1 MVSLSIKLL
10 KHRFNVNLFKD
21 FLSVTTPSQPSRL
34 VYFYFFISG
43 ITALVYEIIWTRQL
57 TLVFGHTVYSV
68 SIVLAAFMAGLG
80 VGSYV
85 WGHWIDRRPVE
96 LDKSSPLLVYGRIEI
111 LIFVSSAVLSL
122 IFSEFDVVYAWMH
135 SWLPVSPMLFNAV
148 KAVLAFFLMFIP
160 AAFMGATLP
169 IISKYYVTDNTRL
182 GTQVGY
188 LYSINTLGAAA
199 GCLLTGFIF
208 ISSLGVLQTALL
220 ASSANLII
228 GIGCIRIYQE
238 EHPGEKTPWRLPKIE
253 WPSLTLTGEQKLWM
267 VVSFVCG
274 FTALAYEVLWTRLL
288 VFSIAS
294 TMYSFSLML
303 AVFLLGICIGSLAV
317 VPLIAWATSLR
328 TVLITL
334 QAGIGVYVFF
344 TLFSMESLL
353 SIPWNSYNLVKP
365 FDTFLHYFKDSAAL
379 MLLPAL
385 LLGMNFP
392 VLIKLAAGGHEH
404 VGRGTGQIYS
414 ANTLGAILGSLVA
427 GFVLLPWLGTEAS
440 MGVVATLNLLMVPL
454 LFGTGNYSIPVLR
467 KTVAGVAVV
476 GVLALNVLLPGNLL
490 DRFFMRDSVGQRESS
505 DLLYFEEGLTDTV
518 AVFKDSYGVLDPTA
532 KRLITNGISMS
543 SANVIATRYMKLL
556 AHLPILLS
564 DNPENVMVICFGT
577 GQTTGAA
584 GIHPRVGQVDS
595 LELSS
600 SVLNAAPSFR
610 TENHDVVNN
619 PKVKFVVQ
627 DGRNYLLTT
636 QKQYDVITGEPPP
649 PRTAFT
655 VNLYTR
661 DFYRLARNR
670 LKPGGIMAQWIPLH
684 SQSAEE
690 VDMHFKTFLSVFPNS
705 IAWMPV
711 ANEILIIGSDQP
723 VTIDFK
729 KLKERMA
736 EPPVAQVLQD
746 IYISDALSLLGNIW
760 FLEKEMLALS
770 ADRDLITDNR
780 PRIEFYLNYGKVIGR
795 EGLERLVFNRTPLA
809 EIRLRISGMDYEDK
823 KRFAEQYQ
831 AMDLYQRGV
840 MYSNRGLLLEAIQ
853 LSGNGDLPRYHLQAG
868 RDQVD
873 RLLAKLKEEPDS
885 LELLLNLGHAFYQIG
900 EYERSVKYLEQVLA
914 KEPRQRIA
922 NLYLGYNLI
931 ELERWQEAR
940 EKLETAAKNDMSQ
953 LRTIM
958 QEIALIELIGKAKE
972 NPGDLNL
979 MNALAQFYN
988 MKNDYGRSLEYS
1000 SRVLENDAM
1009 NEDALKSA
1017 LFSYR
1022 SRGEPR
1028 EVIGAGIRFEMVKPD
1043 DIHYQ
1048 FIMAE
1053 IYVKTLKCQ
1062 KAVPYLERILK
1073 VDDTYPRAQKL
1084 MDYCQVFSKERE
1096 PLS

>member
-1 MVSLSIKLL
+1 M
-10 KHRFNVNLFKD
+10 
-21 FLSVTTPSQPSRL
+21 TTPSQPSRL
-34 VYFYFFISG
+34 VYLYFFISG

-80 VGSYV
+80 FGSYV
-85 WGHWIDRRPVE
+85 WGHIIDRAAADRE
-96 LDKSSPLLVYGRIEI
+96 KTSPLLVYGRIEI
-111 LIFVSSAVLSL
+111 LICASSAVLSL

-135 SWLPVSPMLFNAV
+135 RWLPESPMLFNTL
-148 KAVLAFFLMFIP
+148 KAVLAFLLMFIP
-160 AAFMGATLP
+160 ATFMGATLP
-169 IISKYYVTDNTRL
+169 IISKYYVTDNSRL
-182 GTQVGY
+182 GTQIGY
-188 LYSINTLGAAA
+188 LYSINTLGAAV

-208 ISSLGVLQTALL
+208 ISTFGVLQTALL
-220 ASSANLII
+220 ASCTNLII

-238 EHPGEKTPWRLPKIE
+238 EHPGEKTPWRLPRME
-253 WPSLTLTGEQKLWM
+253 WPSVTLSGEQKLWLA
-267 VVSFVCG
+267 VSFVCG

-294 TMYSFSLML
+294 TVYSFSLML
-303 AVFLLGICIGSLAV
+303 AVFLLGICLGSLIV
-317 VPLIAWATSLR
+317 VPLMARATSLR
-328 TVLITL
+328 TVLIAL
-334 QAGIGVYVFF
+334 QAGIGVYVLF
-344 TLFSMESLL
+344 TLFSMDSLL
-353 SIPWNSYNLVKP
+353 SAPWNSYNLMKP
-365 FDTFLHYFKDSAAL
+365 FNTFLHYFKDSAAL

-385 LLGMNFP
+385 LFGMNFP

-427 GFVLLPWLGTEAS
+427 GFVLLPWLGTETSLAA
-440 MGVVATLNLLMVPL
+440 VATLNLLMVPL
-454 LFGTGNYSIPVLR
+454 LFGTGNYSIPALR
-467 KTVAGVAVV
+467 KGVAAVMVV
-476 GVLALNVLLPGNLL
+476 GVLGLNALLPGNLL
-490 DRFFMRDSVGQRESS
+490 DRFFMRDSVGQRASS

-518 AVFKDSYGVLDPTA
+518 AVFKDAYGVLDPNA

-543 SANVIATRYMKLL
+543 SANMIASRYMKLL
-556 AHLPILLS
+556 AHVPILLS
-564 DNPENVMVICFGT
+564 ENPENVMVICFGT

-584 GIHPRVGQVDS
+584 GIHSRVGQVDS
-595 LELSS
+595 LELSP
-600 SVLNAAPSFR
+600 SVLNAAPSFK

-619 PKVKFVVQ
+619 PKVNFVVQ
-627 DGRNYLLTT
+627 DGRNFLLTT

-655 VNLYTR
+655 VNLYTQ
-661 DFYRLARNR
+661 DFYRSVRNR

-690 VDMHFKTFLSVFPNS
+690 VDMHFKTFLSVFPHA
-705 IAWMPV
+705 IAWMSV
-711 ANEILIIGSDQP
+711 ANEIMIIGSDQP
-723 VTIDFK
+723 ITIDFK
-729 KLKERMA
+729 KLKQRMA
-736 EPPVAQVLQD
+736 EPMVAQALQD
-746 IYISDALSLLGNIW
+746 IYIPDAHSLLSNIW
-760 FLEKEMLALS
+760 FLEKEMLGLS
-770 ADRDLITDNR
+770 AGRSLITDNR

-809 EIRLRISGMDYEDK
+809 EVRLRISGMEYEDK
-823 KRFAEQYQ
+823 KRFKQQYQ

-853 LSGNGDLPRYHLQAG
+853 LSGTGDLPRYHLQAG
-868 RDQVD
+868 RDQID
-873 RLLAKLKEEPDS
+873 RLLAQLKVEPDN

-900 EYERSVKYLEQVLA
+900 EYARSVEYLEQVLA
-914 KEPRQRIA
+914 QEPKQGVA
-922 NLYLGYNLI
+922 NLYLGYNLM
-931 ELERWQEAR
+931 ELGQWQEAR
-940 EKLETAAKNDMSQ
+940 KQLEAAAKNDMSQ

-958 QEIALIELIGKAKE
+958 QEIALIELMGKSMEKPE
-972 NPGDLNL
+972 DLSL
-979 MNALAQFYN
+979 LNALAQFYN

-1000 SRVLENDAM
+1000 NRVLENDAM

-1062 KAVPYLERILK
+1062 KAVPYLEKILK
-1073 VDDTYPRAQKL
+1073 VDDTYPKAQQL
-1084 MDYCQVFSKERE
+1084 MDYCQRNQKESV